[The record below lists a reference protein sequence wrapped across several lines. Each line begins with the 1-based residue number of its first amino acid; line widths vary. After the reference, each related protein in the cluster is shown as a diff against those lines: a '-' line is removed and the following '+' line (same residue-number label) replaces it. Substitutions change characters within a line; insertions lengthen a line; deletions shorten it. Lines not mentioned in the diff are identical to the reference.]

1 MYMLYFL
8 RWTLFFPKALLD
20 ASVSCHGYLNSIIDI
35 KLFLM
40 ILIIYLTSEWSQSK
54 KEVPTSDFMVTVL

>member
-1 MYMLYFL
+1 MYMLDFL
-8 RWTLFFPKALLD
+8 RLTLFFPK